1 MICFEII
8 IVKLKITFI
17 VEVMFSNLCLTFIR
31 RVDFWYNC
39 NAIPVIC
46 QIQVLWK
53 LKMNPCNIINPE
65 VLHNVVINLPRLI
78 TKSNIH
84 FVLELFNNAHSN
96 IHHFISI
103 NIFVIFSTQLFCR
116 LIIKKKA
123 AVLWMLISVG
133 IYQIYYVYSNRTV
146 EWKLHWDPDV
156 VSSP

>member
-1 MICFEII
+1 MCFEIL
-8 IVKLKITFI
+8 IVKLQITLI
-17 VEVMFSNLCLTFIR
+17 VEVIFSNLCRTFIR

-39 NAIPVIC
+39 NAIPIKC
-46 QIQVLWK
+46 IKYNYLR
-53 LKMNPCNIINPE
+53 LYDNLINLE
-65 VLHNVVINLPRLI
+65 VFHNVVINLPRLI

-84 FVLELFNNAHSN
+84 FVLELFDNTHCN

>member
-1 MICFEII
+1 MWKSCFRTFVAPLSEGLTSDTTVMQYLQCIKYNYL
-8 IVKLKITFI
+8 KLYD
-17 VEVMFSNLCLTFIR
+17 NL
-31 RVDFWYNC
+31 
-39 NAIPVIC
+39 
-46 QIQVLWK
+46 
-53 LKMNPCNIINPE
+53 INSE
-65 VLHNVVINLPRLI
+65 LLHNALINLPRLI

-84 FVLELFNNAHSN
+84 FVLELFDNTHCNIYHST
-96 IHHFISI
+96 SI